1 MHRVS
6 KLNDGLRL
14 TGMGKKVAIKDPCS
28 VAVITLGDQQRCLA
42 VLQKFPDDPVYFV
55 GLVVMEHMP
64 GIGNHNRTR
73 IAE

>member
-1 MHRVS
+1 MPEVL

-14 TGMGKKVAIKDPCS
+14 TGNGKKVAIKGSCG
-28 VAVITLGDQQRCLA
+28 VAVITLGNQQWCLA
-42 VLQKFPDDPVYFV
+42 VLQKLPDDPVYFV

-73 IAE
+73 VAE